1 MRSRRSDQTDMAD
14 SAEAM
19 GYYDWQVQTLM
30 LAHDLNKPIRTGNEA
45 AAEKRRN
52 EVELELREMVLDLL
66 PADFKDNPGR
76 DFTPD
81 ILMRITQATLK
92 RATEIA
98 GMEVGPL
105 P

>member
-1 MRSRRSDQTDMAD
+1 MAE
-14 SAEAM
+14 SAQAM

-30 LAHDLNKPIRTGNEA
+30 LAHDLNKPIRSGDEP

-52 EVELELREMVLDLL
+52 EVELELRELVMNVL
-66 PADFKDNPGR
+66 PPEFKDNPGR
-76 DFTPD
+76 GFTPD
-81 ILMRITQATLK
+81 ILMLITRATLK

-98 GMEVGPL
+98 GMQVGPL